1 MIGDFLIAMLFLSVV
16 CTAFLIFDGVCGVFY
31 YKVIKKSK
39 LTVGQILSIL

>member
-16 CTAFLIFDGVCGVFY
+16 FTGFLMLYGICGVVY
-31 YKVIKKSK
+31 YKLIKKSK